1 VSTVAGEPEQ
11 KHQILGFIGV
21 GFDNA
26 DGHHRITRSEHF
38 LLVGGSAQ
46 THERMQ
52 DTASKFDE
60 KLRRTGKCLREVA
73 VEEIIDFFRDADQE

>member
-1 VSTVAGEPEQ
+1 VAGKPEQ
-11 KHQILGFIGV
+11 KQEIVGFLGV

-52 DTASKFDE
+52 DTATRFDE
-60 KLRRTGKCLREVA
+60 KLRKTGKCLREA
-73 VEEIIDFFRDADQE
+73 AIEEILDLFHEADQQ